1 MAHPTGSN
9 ALYLGCPGNN
19 MTTDTGKTV
28 FSGTGRF
35 CRTGAAVVFLAIAGC
50 SSTNIE
56 GATPVAATDG
66 PKNTGTYP
74 NLNIPPQA
82 AAEQFTEAEKNA
94 KLAQLKA
101 EAQAQGS
108 KGGAV
113 KVANPAALTT
123 LAKQHGTDALKQIE
137 AKCDPALDPTCK

>member
-1 MAHPTGSN
+1 
-9 ALYLGCPGNN
+9 
-19 MTTDTGKTV
+19 MTINIGKTV
-28 FSGTGRF
+28 FSGTGGF
-35 CRTGAAVVFLAIAGC
+35 CRTGAAVVFLADCAGC

-108 KGGAV
+108 RGRRRSRSR
-113 KVANPAALTT
+113 TRRR
-123 LAKQHGTDALKQIE
+123 
-137 AKCDPALDPTCK
+137 

>member
-1 MAHPTGSN
+1 
-9 ALYLGCPGNN
+9 
-19 MTTDTGKTV
+19 MTINIGDTV
-28 FSGTGRF
+28 FSGTGRI
-35 CRTGAAVVFLAIAGC
+35 CRMGAAVILLAISGC

-56 GATPVAATDG
+56 GATPVASTDG

-101 EAQAQGS
+101 AEQAQGS

-113 KVANPAALTT
+113 KVANPAALNT
-123 LAKQHGTDALKQIE
+123 LAKKHGTDALKQIE

>member
-1 MAHPTGSN
+1 M
-9 ALYLGCPGNN
+9 
-19 MTTDTGKTV
+19 
-28 FSGTGRF
+28 
-35 CRTGAAVVFLAIAGC
+35 AIAGC

-56 GATPVAATDG
+56 GTTPVAATDG

-82 AAEQFTEAEKNA
+82 AAEQFTETEKNA

-113 KVANPAALTT
+113 KVANPAALNT
-123 LAKQHGTDALKQIE
+123 LAKQHGADALKQIE

>member
-1 MAHPTGSN
+1 
-9 ALYLGCPGNN
+9 
-19 MTTDTGKTV
+19 MTINIGETV

-35 CRTGAAVVFLAIAGC
+35 CRMGAAVVLLAISGC

-74 NLNIPPQA
+74 NLNIPPQVA
-82 AAEQFTEAEKNA
+82 AKQFTEAEKNA

-101 EAQAQGS
+101 DEQAQAS

-113 KVANPAALTT
+113 KAANPAALNT
-123 LAKQHGTDALKQIE
+123 LARKHGADALKQIE

>member
-1 MAHPTGSN
+1 
-9 ALYLGCPGNN
+9 
-19 MTTDTGKTV
+19 MTINIGKTV
-28 FSGTGRF
+28 FSGIGRF
-35 CRTGAAVVFLAIAGC
+35 YRTGAAVVFLAIAGC

-66 PKNTGTYP
+66 PKNTGSYP

-113 KVANPAALTT
+113 KVANPAAALNT
-123 LAKQHGTDALKQIE
+123 LAKQHGADALKEIE
-137 AKCDPALDPTCK
+137 AKCDPALDPACK

>member
-1 MAHPTGSN
+1 
-9 ALYLGCPGNN
+9 
-19 MTTDTGKTV
+19 MTINIGETV

-35 CRTGAAVVFLAIAGC
+35 CRMGAAVVLLAISGC

-74 NLNIPPQA
+74 NLNIPPQVA
-82 AAEQFTEAEKNA
+82 AKQFTEAEKNA

-101 EAQAQGS
+101 DEQAQAS

-113 KVANPAALTT
+113 KAANPAALNT
-123 LAKQHGTDALKQIE
+123 LARKHGADALKQIE
-137 AKCDPALDPTCK
+137 SKCDPALDPTCK

>member
-1 MAHPTGSN
+1 
-9 ALYLGCPGNN
+9 
-19 MTTDTGKTV
+19 MTTDPGQTV
-28 FSGTGRF
+28 FSGTARF
-35 CRTGAAVVFLAIAGC
+35 CRMGAAVVCLVIAGC

-56 GATPVAATDG
+56 RATPVAATDG

-82 AAEQFTEAEKNA
+82 AAEQFSETERNA

-101 EAQAQGS
+101 EARSQGS

-113 KVANPAALTT
+113 KVANPAALNT

-137 AKCDPALDPTCK
+137 AKCDPALDPACK

>member
-1 MAHPTGSN
+1 MTHQTGSN
-9 ALYLGCPGNN
+9 ALYLGCQGNI
-19 MTTDTGKTV
+19 MTIDIGEAV

-35 CRTGAAVVFLAIAGC
+35 CRMGAAVVLLAISGC

-56 GATPVAATDG
+56 GATPVASTDG

-74 NLNIPPQA
+74 NLNVPPQA
-82 AAEQFTEAEKNA
+82 AAEQFTETERNA

-113 KVANPAALTT
+113 KVANPAALNT